1 MGRVARRTASWVAV
15 LLVLAVVVPGCNEEK
30 ETDRQLLSQVQGTW
44 TAQQGRWQGRSF
56 EIRGDSILFDQGEG
70 RTRAYGIRDV
80 EVASVEE
87 GVRYTLRYRDMG
99 EESEFSFVYRPPR
112 GGEVFLERAE
122 GIPWRP
128 TDAGAG
134 SDTLP
139 ATRGGS
145 DTLSSSDDPS

>member
-1 MGRVARRTASWVAV
+1 MGRVGRRTASWGGV
-15 LLVLAVVVPGCNEEK
+15 LLALTVAVPGCHEE
-30 ETDRQLLSQVQGTW
+30 EADRQLLRQVQGTW
-44 TAQQGRWQGRSF
+44 TAQQGRWEGRSF

-87 GVRYTLRYRDMG
+87 GMRYTLRYRDLG
-99 EESEFSFVYRPPR
+99 EETEFSFVYRPPR
-112 GGEVFLERAE
+112 GGEVFLDRAR

-128 TDAGAG
+128 TEAGAE

-139 ATRGGS
+139 ATRDAS
-145 DTLSSSDDPS
+145 DTLSSSDGPS